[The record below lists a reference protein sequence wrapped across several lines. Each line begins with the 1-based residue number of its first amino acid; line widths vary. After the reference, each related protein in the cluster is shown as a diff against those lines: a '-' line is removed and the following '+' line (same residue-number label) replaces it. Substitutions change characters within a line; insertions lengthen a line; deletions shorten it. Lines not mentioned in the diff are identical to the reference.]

1 MNYVE
6 MRLIPHEKWGE
17 ELIGAPRVTMNNPK
31 NLGLRVSQKH
41 A

>member
-6 MRLIPHEKWGE
+6 TRLIPHEKWGAK
-17 ELIGAPRVTMNNPK
+17 LIGAPRGPVNNPK